1 MGDRM
6 RITARVTDTETG
18 AVAASA
24 KADGD
29 VSEIFSLQ
37 DRIADDLGNLLLV
50 RITGGGNAATSASRA
65 ALPAD
70 RGNDNRNTTATG
82 NGNGNGEA
90 ALPGRPARSA
100 PLPPAEVTG
109 GLELGAATASEDD
122 FSVNGYNVQGDSI
135 INARGGGGWRSR
147 WWWRRR
153 RRRSRFWTLGDSVRR
168 RLVGCVV
175 RQRRTDRGR
184 RLHGRDGDTV
194 QESALSAAG
203 PRSTAPLGVPDR
215 PRDPRQGRERRLAPI
230 SRGVSGFRP
239 QMGLLEGMTNLPMS
253 RNLEIMPVATGI
265 QLGSRVGP
273 GLR

>member
-1 MGDRM
+1 MTGGYQRMGDRM

-50 RITGGGNAATSASRA
+50 RITGGSNAATSASRA

-90 ALPGRPARSA
+90 ALPGRPARPA

-135 INARGGGGWRSR
+135 INARGGGGGGGRGGGGGGGGGFGRSGIPFGDDSWDALFDSGAQIVDDGFTAEMAIPFKSLRYPRRDREVPHRWAFQIVREIRDKDENVVWRQYRAACPASCLRWASSR
-147 WWWRRR
+147 
-153 RRRSRFWTLGDSVRR
+153 
-168 RLVGCVV
+168 
-175 RQRRTDRGR
+175 
-184 RLHGRDGDTV
+184 
-194 QESALSAAG
+194 A
-203 PRSTAPLGVPDR
+203 
-215 PRDPRQGRERRLAPI
+215 
-230 SRGVSGFRP
+230 
-239 QMGLLEGMTNLPMS
+239 
-253 RNLEIMPVATGI
+253 
-265 QLGSRVGP
+265 
-273 GLR
+273 